1 MASLAMDEDEYA
13 EKLITNTMRNTDARI
28 QAGKS
33 VTPYFFLAALL
44 WPRVQQLQE
53 RHESEGEPAHPAM
66 QLAADQALGQQ
77 IRTTAIPKRLSI
89 PMREIWELQLRLLK
103 TRSRRTK
110 ELLGHPRFR
119 AAYDFLLLRNE
130 SGEDLAEYCEFW
142 TQMQEQY
149 PVEPRRERPSSDDHP
164 SDDRAPKRR
173 RPRRNNSNRRR

>member
-1 MASLAMDEDEYA
+1 M
-13 EKLITNTMRNTDARI
+13 
-28 QAGKS
+28 
-33 VTPYFFLAALL
+33 
-44 WPRVQQLQE
+44 QQ
-53 RHESEGEPAHPAM
+53 
-66 QLAADQALGQQ
+66 AADRALAHQ

-110 ELLGHPRFR
+110 ELLSHPRFR

-149 PVEPRRERPSSDDHP
+149 PVEPRSERSSSDDQP